1 MLKEFSVNFSNLLL
15 SLSDAIDLANPSIAS
30 HQMRTAFI
38 TWQLTNLAQLPKAR
52 VEKLFIASLF
62 HDIGAMTLEEK
73 IDIHNANSDDE
84 ESHCILS
91 EEIFKLSHLFEPSK
105 NIVRHHHKP
114 WHLWNDP
121 ITNPDAYDT
130 QLLYLA
136 DLIEINIDRS
146 KFILHQVDRI
156 ESIIDNTA
164 GDRIH
169 PDIVKL
175 FREIS
180 FKEDFWLDLVSP
192 RLYSILLHSGPLQSI
207 TIGYDD
213 IYSVAHLFKHT
224 IDFKSRF
231 TATHSTGVAECAVMI
246 SKIFGLT
253 ELEIMQM
260 KIAGYFHDIGKLTI
274 PNSILEK
281 NGKLTNEE
289 FAIIRQHTYFTYS
302 VLKTIGGLNHIAEW
316 AAFHHEKL
324 DGTGYP
330 FHVGAGKLSIFS
342 RIMAVS
348 DIFTAI
354 SEDRPYRAGMAKPE
368 IEHVLL
374 SLVKNNTLEKRIV
387 HLLLD
392 NYDEIFAGVQEKQL
406 LSRDVYE
413 MKFSKVNYLD
423 RSGFDFLKL
432 GVSCHSHLSKTR

>member
-1 MLKEFSVNFSNLLL
+1 MLKEFSVNFNNLLL

-38 TWQLTNLAQLPKAR
+38 TWRLSSAAGLPVER

-62 HDIGAMTLEEK
+62 HDIGAMSLEEK
-73 IDIHNANSDDE
+73 IEIHNETVEDE

-91 EEIFKLSHLFEPSK
+91 EEIFNLSHLFEPSK
-105 NIVRHHHKP
+105 YIVRHHHKP
-114 WHLWNDP
+114 WSLWDAS
-121 ITNPDAYDT
+121 IKDPDAFDA

-136 DLIEINIDRS
+136 DQMEKNIDRNQY
-146 KFILHQVDRI
+146 ILHQVDRLGDI
-156 ESIIDNTA
+156 IVESSGHSIHDDII
-164 GDRIH
+164 
-169 PDIVKL
+169 KL
-175 FREIS
+175 FHEIS
-180 FKEDFWLDLVSP
+180 YREDFWLDLVSP
-192 RLYSILLHSGPLQSI
+192 RLYSILLHSGPFQKK

-253 ELEIMQM
+253 DFEIMQM
-260 KIAGYFHDIGKLTI
+260 KIAGYFHDIGKLTV

-281 NGKLTNEE
+281 NGKLTKEE
-289 FAIIRQHTYFTYS
+289 YAVIRQHTYFTYS
-302 VLKTIGGLNHIAEW
+302 VLKTIGGLDHIAEW

-330 FHVGAGKLSIFS
+330 FHVGAEKLNTFA

-354 SEDRPYRAGMAKPE
+354 SEDRPYRAGMTRPQ
-368 IEHVLL
+368 IETVLL
-374 SLVKNNTLEKRIV
+374 SQVENNALEKKIV
-387 HLLLD
+387 QLLLD
-392 NYDEIFAGVQEKQL
+392 NFEEISAGVKEKQH
-406 LSRDVYE
+406 LSRDVYD
-413 MKFSKVNYLD
+413 MKFSRV
-423 RSGFDFLKL
+423 
-432 GVSCHSHLSKTR
+432 HLQKNL

>member
-1 MLKEFSVNFSNLLL
+1 MLKDFSVNFSNLLL

-38 TWQLTNLAQLPKAR
+38 TWQLANSAQLPKER
-52 VEKLFIASLF
+52 VENLFIASLF

-73 IDIHNANSDDE
+73 IDIHNANADDE
-84 ESHCILS
+84 ERHCILS

-121 ITNPDAYDT
+121 ITHPDVYDT

-136 DLIEINIDRS
+136 DLVEKNIDRS
-146 KFILHQVDRI
+146 KFILHQVDHLENAI
-156 ESIIDNTA
+156 SNTT
-164 GDRIH
+164 GVCIH

-192 RLYSILLHSGPLQSI
+192 RLYSILLHSGPFRSK

-231 TATHSTGVAECAVMI
+231 TATHSTGVAECAVI
-246 SKIFGLT
+246 LSKIFGLT
-253 ELEIMQM
+253 ELEIMQI

-289 FAIIRQHTYFTYS
+289 YAIIRQHTYFTYS
-302 VLKTIGGLNHIAEW
+302 VLKTIGGLDHIAEW

-330 FHVGAGKLSIFS
+330 FHVGAGRLSIFS

-354 SEDRPYRAGMAKPE
+354 SEDRPYRVGMTKPQ
-368 IEHVLL
+368 IEKVLL
-374 SLVKNNTLEKRIV
+374 AQVENNAIEKKIV

-392 NYDEIFAGVQEKQL
+392 NYDEISTGVKEKQL

-413 MKFSKVNYLD
+413 LKFSKVNYPD
-423 RSGFDFLKL
+423 RPEPDFQKSD
-432 GVSCHSHLSKTR
+432 VA